1 MSEKTQIIF
10 MQVRLVRLAAET
22 WNISIENTVGLF
34 CDADVF
40 GYIEKAYGIFHCEG
54 DEAILDDISEYMER
68 KGIKVNA

>member
-1 MSEKTQIIF
+1 MGEKTQIIF

-22 WNISIENTVGLF
+22 WKISIEDVVRLF
-34 CDADVF
+34 RDAEVF

-54 DEAILDDISEYMER
+54 DEAILEDISEFMER